1 VADFILNLATLG
13 SLFASSFPLV
23 HLFDITG
30 LILSIVGLNKIK
42 KTLINTQ
49 VRDLRGSELYWFHY
63 IILFV
68 LGYLLAFAGAI

>member
-1 VADFILNLATLG
+1 LG

-30 LILSIVGLNKIK
+30 LFLSIVGLNKIK